1 MSNFNLFPQSP
12 FSKTLLLGC
21 LCVTGHLVSV
31 GLANAQ
37 SYSDP
42 FAAPDA
48 IEVPTAETQNDAST
62 EDSLP
67 EAPGLAF
74 GEDDVFSFE
83 KTPEELEEETRKE
96 AFDAALDG
104 LLPLRPEEI
113 RTLLERFD
121 RTQESVSVPV
131 YPSPKPEISVQNIP
145 LDPGVQPVSVKVS
158 YGHITTINILD
169 TTGAPWPVEDIAWAG
184 DFEII
189 EAQAG
194 EIANIIR
201 VTPQSEY
208 AAGNMSLK
216 LIGLQTPVI
225 MVLDTSRDMVHY
237 RFDAVIPEI
246 GPYGKTPII
255 STPASLVAGDKDLT
269 SILEGVI
276 PMGAE
281 RLSVAGADSR
291 TTAYSY
297 NGLTILRTPFSMLSP
312 AWESS
317 VSSADGT
324 HVYAFQQTPVVLL
337 SERGKMIRARISS
350 RGDALDE

>member
-1 MSNFNLFPQSP
+1 MPMTKKP
-12 FSKTLLLGC
+12 FHFSC
-21 LCVTGHLVSV
+21 SHLCVLLIAAFTAPPAFS
-31 GLANAQ
+31 Q
-37 SYSDP
+37 DTDP
-42 FAAPDA
+42 FAAQL
-48 IEVPTAETQNDAST
+48 PTLDIADPSADIGPS
-62 EDSLP
+62 DSLP
-67 EAPGLAF
+67 PAPGLAF
-74 GEDDVFSFE
+74 GGDDDVFSFE

-121 RTQESVSVPV
+121 RTQESVNLPI
-131 YPSPKPEISVQNIP
+131 YPSPKPEIAVQNIP
-145 LDPGVQPVSVKVS
+145 LDPGVAPVSVKVS
-158 YGHITTINILD
+158 YGHISTINILD
-169 TTGAPWPVEDIAWAG
+169 STGSPWPIEDIAWAG

-189 EAQAG
+189 ETTAG

-208 AAGNMSLK
+208 AAGNMSIK

-225 MVLDTSRDMVHY
+225 LVLDTSRDMVHY
-237 RFDAVIPEI
+237 RFDAVIPEV
-246 GPYGKTPII
+246 GPFAKSPII
-255 STPASLVAGDKDLT
+255 QGGINISAGDPQLT

-276 PMGAE
+276 PPGAL
-281 RLSVAGADSR
+281 RMSVSGVDTR
-291 TTAYSY
+291 TSAYSY

-324 HVYAFQQTPVVLL
+324 HVYAFRETPVVLL
-337 SERGKMIRARISS
+337 SEGGRMLRARISS
-350 RGDALDE
+350 RGDILDE